1 MKCSNPCK
9 IFGAYQA
16 LGGIEDSVVIF
27 HSVVGCHFA
36 NMSFHLTRDMEDL
49 RQTCTVINDRDI
61 ILNGENSL
69 RLAIENVI
77 SLYRPRL
84 IIVITGCVTE
94 IIKDDVDRIVE
105 EFRKRVDVIYIDGAG
120 FKSDFEKGYEDA
132 LVKLVK
138 TFSIKKEKSKKPLIN
153 IFGML
158 YDDYKRKQDI
168 LALKE
173 VLGDKVDIGFI
184 SSSATL
190 ENIKSIVYADVN
202 IAFGRGIE
210 ACRFLKDKYN
220 QPYLQ
225 MDYPYGIEGIKGFLG
240 VIADTFNIDYSET
253 MKNLEENSKEA
264 FNKIYSYLNSLYG
277 LPVCVVGSY
286 SRARGM
292 KRFLEMELGMEVVSF
307 GIREKSLNMEEFIAN
322 VSSSD
327 TALVFGSSFD
337 GDIADRLKVPLIPFD
352 YPVYDR
358 VSISNTPYIGEKGA
372 VNLTE
377 DILNSIM
384 MGVRNRG
391 AFYNEEDMYIW

>member
-168 LALKE
+168 LALNE

-184 SSSATL
+184 SASANL
-190 ENIKSIVYADVN
+190 ESIKRIAYADVN

-220 QPYLQ
+220 QSYLQ

-253 MKNLEENSKEA
+253 IKNLEENSKEA

-384 MGVRNRG
+384 MGVKNRG

>member
-94 IIKDDVDRIVE
+94 IIKDDVDRIIE

-120 FKSDFEKGYEDA
+120 FKSDFEKGYGDA

-184 SSSATL
+184 SASATL
-190 ENIKSIVYADVN
+190 ENIKSIAYADVN

-253 MKNLEENSKEA
+253 IKNLEENSKEA
-264 FNKIYSYLNSLYG
+264 FNKIYSYLKSLYG

-358 VSISNTPYIGEKGA
+358 VSISNTPYIGEKGT

>member
-158 YDDYKRKQDI
+158 YDDYKKKQDI

-173 VLGDKVDIGFI
+173 VLGDKVDIGFV
-184 SSSATL
+184 SASATL
-190 ENIKSIVYADVN
+190 ESIKSLAYADVN

>member
-190 ENIKSIVYADVN
+190 ENIESIVYADVN

-307 GIREKSLNMEEFIAN
+307 GIREKSFNMEEFIAN

-358 VSISNTPYIGEKGA
+358 VSISNTPYIGENGA

>member
-190 ENIKSIVYADVN
+190 ENIKSIVYSDVN

>member
-190 ENIKSIVYADVN
+190 ENIESIVYADVN
-202 IAFGRGIE
+202 IAFGIGIE

-307 GIREKSLNMEEFIAN
+307 GIREKSFNMEEFIAN

-358 VSISNTPYIGEKGA
+358 VSISNTPYIGENGA